1 MDPKSKSRHEKRPF
15 KTFWADL
22 FCVSKWTLWLLTSQ
36 IPSLCPW
43 MIVLCFCC
51 EWQEGTQFL
60 PKWTQH
66 FIDQG
71 TRETVGGGQKRMR
84 GERDRWMEEAERED
98 CEGGTDGV
106 EKGDSS
112 EEGNWG
118 LREEGDWVNR
128 EERNGRGWRGVQNRG
143 GKIRV
148 KRACLLWQSP
158 RPSVLPCSTSCSKAD
173 LRGTETSWSAAESRP
188 GHAGSPHLTK

>member
-1 MDPKSKSRHEKRPF
+1 M
-15 KTFWADL
+15 
-22 FCVSKWTLWLLTSQ
+22 KWTEISDLRSNCFEVSLKIEQLSIISTEYYIWWIQNLNPDMKRSNIHCSVKEAFQDLLGWLVLCFKMSTVTAHKSSQ

-51 EWQEGTQFL
+51 EWQEGTQSL

-66 FIDQG
+66 FIDRG
-71 TRETVGGGQKRMR
+71 TRETVGGWQKRTR

-98 CEGGTDGV
+98 CEGGTDGG

-112 EEGNWG
+112 EEGNGG

-128 EERNGRGWRGVQNRG
+128 EERNGRGWRGV
-143 GKIRV
+143 
-148 KRACLLWQSP
+148 
-158 RPSVLPCSTSCSKAD
+158 
-173 LRGTETSWSAAESRP
+173 
-188 GHAGSPHLTK
+188 